1 MHIRLLCIG
10 RIKTAATRD
19 LIDDFAKRLRAYHTF
34 EEIELRAAAGD
45 DQLRAITA
53 DSETALSRVDRTD
66 RVWLLDREGIA
77 WSSEELAAQC
87 TREDKHEKARISV
100 LIGGAYGFDERVQAR
115 ANIRW
120 SLSRLTF
127 LHEWARAIV
136 LEQLYRASKIQ
147 RNEPYHH

>member
-10 RIKTAATRD
+10 RIKTSATRA
-19 LIDDFAKRLRAYHTF
+19 LIDDFARRLRAYHTF

-45 DQLRAITA
+45 DPPRAIAA
-53 DSETALSRVDRTD
+53 DSETALHRIDRAD
-66 RVWLLDREGIA
+66 RLWLLDREGVA

-87 TREDKHEKARISV
+87 TREELSPKGRISL
-100 LIGGAYGFDERVQAR
+100 LIGGAYGFDDRVRAR
-115 ANIRW
+115 ADIRW
-120 SLSRLTF
+120 SLSPLTF

-136 LEQLYRASKIQ
+136 VEQLYRASKIQ